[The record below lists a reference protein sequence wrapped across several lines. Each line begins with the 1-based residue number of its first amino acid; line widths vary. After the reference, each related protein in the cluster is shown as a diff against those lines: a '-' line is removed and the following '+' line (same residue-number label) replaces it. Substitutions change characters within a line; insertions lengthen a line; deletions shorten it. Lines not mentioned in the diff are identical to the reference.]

1 MEIKNIEEVL
11 EVPKDYH
18 IVSVPKLEIS
28 KAISERLKEENLS
41 VRKLA
46 EDIGVHH
53 PQIVRVTSVQNY
65 TIDTLLRVLNRL
77 DLEIVIEKK
86 EVPGV

>member
-1 MEIKNIEEVL
+1 MEVKDINEVMD
-11 EVPKDYH
+11 VPKDYYV
-18 IVSVPKLEIS
+18 VSVPKLKIS
-28 KAISERLKEENLS
+28 KAIADRLKEENLS

-53 PQIVRVTSVQNY
+53 PQIVRVTSGQNY
-65 TIDTLLRVLNRL
+65 TIDTLLRVLDRL

-86 EVPGV
+86 DESDE